1 MRALSCALLCAL
13 LRGQEAWDCPE
24 VGCGYLGANA
34 TYTGR
39 YAVFMAGRIRVAHAA
54 LQKLRPIIE
63 RRYSGA
69 VRVDF
74 FFHVWVNKTSLCER
88 RTLDEFKALATAITV
103 EPVECMWSWGTGG
116 SANSFQ
122 NQWHGVDLAFQTLER
137 FGRAEDYTLILKS
150 RVDVSYSD
158 LDLEALWRRYG
169 NSSSAQAA
177 GGHFAVL
184 AISQGW
190 DVHAAATPPLARAF
204 AAYRRGSG
212 FGCDSRSDSF
222 PWQRFARHG
231 CWMPPG
237 DAAQGPGCGRGTKK
251 GVDPRC
257 TGAIAGQAT
266 PKHVRGRPPRCAP
279 LFVDWIPSS
288 IHRSHPYALNPD
300 TEPPAPPPHVRAA
313 ATPRGVHAPGVGEAA
328 EVVVRRAPPRR
339 LLRLARRALSP
350 LQPRAC
356 ARRRRRKRDPRPRWA
371 RRLAP
376 LVGPSGPF
384 GSGPSRVVCIAAFQ
398 VAFPMLL
405 DSPLRLLS
413 PFLSR
418 NSSASRQLPK
428 PRSNLHANVENR

>member
-300 TEPPAPPPHVRAA
+300 TEPRL
-313 ATPRGVHAPGVGEAA
+313 GCVG
-328 EVVVRRAPPRR
+328 
-339 LLRLARRALSP
+339 
-350 LQPRAC
+350 
-356 ARRRRRKRDPRPRWA
+356 RRRRRLTSAPR
-371 RRLAP
+371 RRLGASMP
-376 LVGPSGPF
+376 REWVKPPKSWCAAHRHDVFYVSPAARCPRCNHVRARVAAAENATLARDGPAGWH
-384 GSGPSRVVCIAAFQ
+384 
-398 VAFPMLL
+398 LW
-405 DSPLRLLS
+405 
-413 PFLSR
+413 
-418 NSSASRQLPK
+418 
-428 PRSNLHANVENR
+428 

>member
-204 AAYRRGSG
+204 AAYRRAAASG
-212 FGCDSRSDSF
+212 
-222 PWQRFARHG
+222 
-231 CWMPPG
+231 
-237 DAAQGPGCGRGTKK
+237 
-251 GVDPRC
+251 
-257 TGAIAGQAT
+257 AT
-266 PKHVRGRPPRCAP
+266 RGRT
-279 LFVDWIPSS
+279 PSPGS
-288 IHRSHPYALNPD
+288 ASPD
-300 TEPPAPPPHVRAA
+300 TAAGCPPAMP
-313 ATPRGVHAPGVGEAA
+313 
-328 EVVVRRAPPRR
+328 RRAPAAVAALKKASTRAAPAPSPARPRR
-339 LLRLARRALSP
+339 STCGAGRRAARRSSSTGS
-350 LQPRAC
+350 
-356 ARRRRRKRDPRPRWA
+356 RRRSIA
-371 RRLAP
+371 RTRT
-376 LVGPSGPF
+376 
-384 GSGPSRVVCIAAFQ
+384 R
-398 VAFPMLL
+398 
-405 DSPLRLLS
+405 
-413 PFLSR
+413 
-418 NSSASRQLPK
+418 
-428 PRSNLHANVENR
+428 

>member
-212 FGCDSRSDSF
+212 FGCDSRSGS
-222 PWQRFARHG
+222 RTG
-231 CWMPPG
+231 
-237 DAAQGPGCGRGTKK
+237 GRTTW
-251 GVDPRC
+251 R
-257 TGAIAGQAT
+257 
-266 PKHVRGRPPRCAP
+266 
-279 LFVDWIPSS
+279 
-288 IHRSHPYALNPD
+288 
-300 TEPPAPPPHVRAA
+300 
-313 ATPRGVHAPGVGEAA
+313 
-328 EVVVRRAPPRR
+328 
-339 LLRLARRALSP
+339 
-350 LQPRAC
+350 
-356 ARRRRRKRDPRPRWA
+356 
-371 RRLAP
+371 
-376 LVGPSGPF
+376 
-384 GSGPSRVVCIAAFQ
+384 
-398 VAFPMLL
+398 
-405 DSPLRLLS
+405 
-413 PFLSR
+413 
-418 NSSASRQLPK
+418 
-428 PRSNLHANVENR
+428 